1 MGSGVWV
8 YIDHFKGNGLAASWE
23 AMSVA
28 KSVASQL
35 DTSVT
40 VLVFG
45 HQIDELVIIT
55 WAHEFEIQRRSFEL
69 LADSFDLSVM
79 SDQSFEA

>member
-23 AMSVA
+23 AISVA

-45 HQIDELVIIT
+45 HV
-55 WAHEFEIQRRSFEL
+55 
-69 LADSFDLSVM
+69 SV
-79 SDQSFEA
+79 EAALEVCRANVVL